1 MIIETD
7 FLSNVESNK
16 ISPLI
21 FLEKSAIIFAF
32 SNPMCLIPSANINL
46 SKLTSFD
53 LSIENLRLYTD
64 GTAFSWQDK
73 FMLEF
78 DYIRE
83 LKKKSVI
90 DASLKEFKLQPNV
103 TDKDIMAWEV
113 FLEQVIQPVQK
124 GTKANVFWA
133 PEGKIIFHYEGSQ
146 PSTIENEDF
155 ARAFLNIWL
164 GNKTSRPKL
173 RSQLLNKN

>member
-1 MIIETD
+1 MKK
-7 FLSNVESNK
+7 LLAM
-16 ISPLI
+16 LI
-21 FLEKSAIIFAF
+21 
-32 SNPMCLIPSANINL
+32 LIPSL
-46 SKLTSFD
+46 SWTSEVEQEAFQSPKLIGEGTLKVLMWEVYD
-53 LSIENLRLYTD
+53 LRLYTD

-78 DYIRE
+78 DYSRE
-83 LKKKSVI
+83 LKKESVI
-90 DASLKEFKLQPNV
+90 DASLNEFKLQPNV
-103 TDKDIMAWEV
+103 ADKDIKAWGV

-133 PEGKIIFHYEGSQ
+133 PGGKIIFHYEGSQ